1 MQYTGQKQ
9 AAYTLFL
16 YVSADSGVEPAVESS
31 EQAASSAQDATVPE
45 EIPGGIADVSCS
57 PEAAGSPLPPLDTM
71 QSQVAKAL
79 SSEHESDGPSNRAA
93 SSPVEGTQG
102 KTTSRTSS
110 PEAPPRASSTP
121 EPQPMSTAPPPAT
134 SAGLK
139 RDMAT
144 STEELNSLEAGSPE
158 VDPPTPSPPHSPA
171 PPPAPAPFPVPVP
184 TTTKGGPGHTSEAK
198 PKPKPSN
205 EVTRDYIPK
214 VGMTTYTIVPQKSLE
229 KLRYFE
235 VELTL
240 EAPQVGTE
248 PEVVATG
255 LPDALDSVEKTHSES
270 ATTAQPV
277 AAPPGSPGAD
287 APLRNGAEPADS
299 STTAPP
305 PQTSI
310 SASVPAK
317 EVAARPEEPEHAFPT
332 TEAAVAGEVKEK
344 KVPPA
349 TKPKPAS
356 FRLPQHK
363 RTPGYYVTSAA
374 VKCAGGGSNR
384 EAAAAA
390 GGLLRGPGPQD
401 GDMAAVE
408 RVEEA
413 VGEVEEEDYQFPPP
427 PVEPAREEEEEEE
440 ARVPGIAPAEP
451 DLKPADTSSGPGPG
465 PSPSP
470 SPSPSSAPPDISLTR
485 QSSLPGK
492 PPSPGLSLEKLRS
505 FAAPK
510 PYSPSSPSR
519 FAQAVSSAVK
529 RSQSHSQGPVKQ
541 TAHKVPL
548 YPVTDRSPIKELTE
562 PSKSMVG
569 HFHSH
574 MHVT

>member
-1 MQYTGQKQ
+1 MHN
-9 AAYTLFL
+9 
-16 YVSADSGVEPAVESS
+16 S
-31 EQAASSAQDATVPE
+31 EQAASSAQEATLPE
-45 EIPGGIADVSCS
+45 EIPGGIADHSCS
-57 PEAAGSPLPPLDTM
+57 PEAAGSLQPAPDTM
-71 QSQVAKAL
+71 QPQMAKDH
-79 SSEHESDGPSNRAA
+79 SSEHESEGLGSRAA
-93 SSPVEGTQG
+93 SSLGESMQG
-102 KTTSRTSS
+102 EMTSRTSS
-110 PEAPPRASSTP
+110 PEAPASGPRASSTP
-121 EPQPMSTAPPPAT
+121 NPEPMSTPPPPAT

-144 STEELNSLEAGSPE
+144 STEELNSSEVGSPE
-158 VDPPTPSPPHSPA
+158 ADPPTLSPPHSPA
-171 PPPAPAPFPVPVP
+171 PPPATAPVPVPVP
-184 TTTKGGPGHTSEAK
+184 TTTKGGPGYTSEAK

-240 EAPQVGTE
+240 EAPHVTTE
-248 PEVVATG
+248 TEIMATG
-255 LPDALDSVEKTHSES
+255 FPSAPDGVEKTHNES
-270 ATTAQPV
+270 ATTAQPS
-277 AAPPGSPGAD
+277 AAPPDTPGAD
-287 APLRNGAEPADS
+287 VPLRNGAEPADS
-299 STTAPP
+299 SVTAPP

-310 SASVPAK
+310 PASVPAK
-317 EVAARPEEPEHAFPT
+317 EVAARPEEPEHTFPT
-332 TEAAVAGEVKEK
+332 TEAVVVGEVKEK

-384 EAAAAA
+384 EGAAA
-390 GGLLRGPGPQD
+390 GGFPRGPSPQD
-401 GDMAAVE
+401 GDRAALE
-408 RVEEA
+408 RVEQEV
-413 VGEVEEEDYQFPPP
+413 VGQVEEEDCQFPPP
-427 PVEPAREEEEEEE
+427 PVEPVGEEEQT
-440 ARVPGIAPAEP
+440 RVPDIAPAEP
-451 DLKPADTSSGPGPG
+451 DLKPADTSSGP
-465 PSPSP
+465 SPSH
-470 SPSPSSAPPDISLTR
+470 SPSPSSGPPGISLTR
-485 QSSLPGK
+485 QGSLPGK

-529 RSQSHSQGPVKQ
+529 RSQFHGQGPVTQ
-541 TAHKVPL
+541 TEHKVPL
-548 YPVTDRSPIKELTE
+548 YPVTDRSPMKELTE
-562 PSKSMVG
+562 PSKNMVG

-574 MHVT
+574 IYVT